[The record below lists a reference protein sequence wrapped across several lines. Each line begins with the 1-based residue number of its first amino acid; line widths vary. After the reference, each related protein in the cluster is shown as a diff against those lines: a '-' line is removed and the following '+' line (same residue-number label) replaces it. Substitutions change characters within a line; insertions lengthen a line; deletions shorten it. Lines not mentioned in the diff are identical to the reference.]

1 MASRPH
7 RIVRATLAVATV
19 ATMLAAPIAAQSGGD
34 GRLFAGTYNGSLF
47 VIDETDLTVRTEI
60 SGTRKTIMMG
70 FNTEAGWVLIGASM
84 IGSVFV
90 LILAIS
96 VFQEIADS
104 VPPGDDRTAQVEVA
118 IGQLA
123 GVVSGVVAPLS
134 FLLWGVAFFN
144 TLAWPILE

>member
-1 MASRPH
+1 MSAPGSK
-7 RIVRATLAVATV
+7 TLAFLMVLELMGFQTGV
-19 ATMLAAPIAAQSGGD
+19 
-34 GRLFAGTYNGSLF
+34 
-47 VIDETDLTVRTEI
+47 
-60 SGTRKTIMMG
+60 IMMG

-90 LILAIS
+90 LSLAIS
-96 VFQEIADS
+96 VFQEFADS